1 MLFCCGT
8 QQQDENSQMRLQFEH
23 LQEQLATD
31 REVNIN
37 ELRNAV
43 SRLNESLLSETKLK
57 ADLAAS
63 KVSQQRLQDRIYLLE
78 QELEI
83 HRAEHRKQVAEE
95 RERCDLEISRL
106 KDEHAALMNALLER
120 NVVQAKE
127 ITTLQALIST
137 LRNEISVQKKELQE
151 AYVVVIMSFVSVI

>member
-1 MLFCCGT
+1 
-8 QQQDENSQMRLQFEH
+8 MRLQFEH

-43 SRLNESLLSETKLK
+43 SRLNESLLAETKLK

-63 KVSQQRLQDRIYLLE
+63 KVSQQRLQDRIHLLE

-83 HRAEHRKQVAEE
+83 HRQEHRKQVAEE

-137 LRNEISVQKKELQE
+137 LRQEITVQKKELQE
-151 AYVVVIMSFVSVI
+151 AYVGFQ